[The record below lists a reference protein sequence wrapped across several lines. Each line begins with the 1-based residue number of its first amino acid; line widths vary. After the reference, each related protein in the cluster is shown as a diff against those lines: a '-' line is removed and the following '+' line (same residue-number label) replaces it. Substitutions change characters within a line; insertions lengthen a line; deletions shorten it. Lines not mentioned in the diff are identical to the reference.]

1 MMCIFKRRFKPD
13 LIDLHDYEATLLL
26 ERDKGMP
33 SLPPPSIPD
42 LFADDWSCE
51 EMVSMRKNR
60 RLARAI
66 YERVKKGG

>member
-1 MMCIFKRRFKPD
+1 
-13 LIDLHDYEATLLL
+13 
-26 ERDKGMP
+26 MP

-60 RLARAI
+60 RLAQAI
-66 YERVKKGG
+66 YGRVKNENPDT

>member
-1 MMCIFKRRFKPD
+1 MCIFRKKFNPD

-42 LFADDWSCE
+42 MAFSCE
-51 EMVSMRKNR
+51 ELQAMKKNR
-60 RLARAI
+60 RLAAEI
-66 YERVKKGG
+66 YKRITRGKH